1 MKNGIGRDF
10 EGWMGVGLTEQE
22 NEGRLV
28 RRNKLSLDNGNK
40 HNLLMG

>member
-10 EGWMGVGLTEQE
+10 EGWMGVGFMEQE
-22 NEGRLV
+22 NESRLV
-28 RRNKLSLDNGNK
+28 RRNKLSMDNGNE